1 MDNIMVKN
9 DTVNTVSDTIAW
21 EFPNLKLIDL
31 LPLKCFILGEMAKRI
46 PTKKAGQKIPSIR
59 R

>member
-1 MDNIMVKN
+1 MIKN

-21 EFPNLKLIDL
+21 RSPNLKLIDL
-31 LPLKCFILGEMAKRI
+31 LPLKCFILGEIAKRM